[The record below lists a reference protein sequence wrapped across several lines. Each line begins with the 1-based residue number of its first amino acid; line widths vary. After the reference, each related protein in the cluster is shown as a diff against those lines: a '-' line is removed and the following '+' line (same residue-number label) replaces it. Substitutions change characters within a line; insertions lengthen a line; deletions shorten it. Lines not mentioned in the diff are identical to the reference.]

1 MVQRFVTQVL
11 ILVWMQW
18 EYLYVKLQQSIM
30 RLGSILSSQDMV
42 PSGNAEENAV

>member
-18 EYLYVKLQQSIM
+18 EYLYVKLQQSM